1 MSFKEKKIKS
11 LVKIQPFESKMG
23 QFKPAKTMLDFYW
36 KLASDNHN
44 ERLEA
49 AAGLLKALEKEQ
61 SEDDWDYALRR
72 LVRGLSSSRGSSRL
86 GFSMALREVL
96 SLRKDHITV
105 NTYLRLVDEF
115 FRNTGKLPGHEERGF
130 FLGELFA
137 LQTLST
143 SEIIDL
149 PSVTLQEFER
159 FVDYVFTLATKKSWI
174 RESCVYAM
182 FSVINRDRWLKSD
195 KSATVDPRDFFAMI
209 LKKIDEFSLT
219 FTADGVALYLSIPDE
234 FRRVAAAG
242 VSDGWKSADPL
253 AKGNLQNLSNA
264 LRDLPVS
271 QQEEQKGNLKS
282 GQNKKLHFVWNTLVL
297 YFTTAGN
304 LEGKTTEEETHR
316 NKKRKSSKKSHVSS
330 AETITSERV
339 GLGEFWKSVVDEGYF
354 ANTASSE
361 RKYYGFEIFSLFLT
375 TQQDSS
381 SEKTMNLSNLFTPN
395 FLRCLT
401 NQSAQ
406 NDRLLHKS
414 ARFVLSTI
422 IKHCEVNQEAVPVI
436 LYSLVGYAHNFDR
449 LTKSKTVEKLVAL
462 IPAASLSKPAQI
474 FIDFFERAEQSK
486 DNSTRRKEDDS
497 ESEEAE
503 EAEKKKADGQ
513 RIWALD
519 NLLLLLRSHK
529 NSISDDGSSS
539 VAEEVVQFLIQK
551 GFFVSSP
558 PLSTNVVEAAKSRL
572 NSVMSLLV
580 TRPRNDSSSWPY
592 LAVSYI
598 VSQEQK
604 GAPLIYEFEEGDE
617 LLKAKEK
624 AVKTLEKIRRKRL
637 ASKHADTSQLEAFE
651 LLFSL
656 VLIEVYS
663 ADSEAAGM
671 LDELYLCYNKILGKS
686 QIEEGGDEED
696 VDASQ
701 VLTEILLSFLTR
713 KSSLMRQLTE
723 EVWETFTKKVSL
735 ESLDLLYDV
744 LKAKESKEGQESLF
758 DAEND
763 MDMDEGDED
772 EEDSEEDDDNDES
785 DEDGEDEDDDS
796 DSDVYEKDMMEEADR
811 QANEALSKAL
821 EINRGEGSDMSDDDD
836 ESMDDEQMM
845 ALDETLSNIFK
856 ERQKAL
862 SKAKSGNQKKIE
874 AKDAKNNMIQFK
886 SRILDLLTIYL
897 KNESENWL
905 IISMILP
912 LLTLIRTTKDRA
924 LGEKAHNIIKSK
936 LCRGKTLPVPVDEG
950 EGIVEASNILVRIHT
965 EQARKSTNKAHSL
978 ACSQTSVFLA
988 KILMNINSE
997 AAPEMIVDAYSSS
1010 MLDWIKSSRS
1020 KFSPNLF
1027 FDIINYFSSLKK
1039 TKQ

>member
-1 MSFKEKKIKS
+1 
-11 LVKIQPFESKMG
+11 MG

-143 SEIIDL
+143 SEIIDS
-149 PSVTLQEFER
+149 PSVTLQELER
-159 FVDYVFTLATKKSWI
+159 FVDYVFILATKKSWL

-182 FSVINRDRWLKSD
+182 FSVIKRDRWLKAD
-195 KSATVDPRDFFAMI
+195 KASAVDPRDLFAMI
-209 LKKIDEFSLT
+209 LKKTDEYALT

-234 FRRVAAAG
+234 YRTAAASE
-242 VSDGWKSADPL
+242 VSNGWKSADPL

-282 GQNKKLHFVWNTLVL
+282 GQNKKLHFVWNTLAL

-304 LEGKTTEEETHR
+304 IEGKTFQEETHK
-316 NKKRKSSKKSHVSS
+316 NKKRKSSKKAHVSS
-330 AETITSERV
+330 AETLSSERV
-339 GLGEFWKSVVDEGYF
+339 GLSEFWKSVVDEGYF

-361 RKYYGFEIFSLFLT
+361 RKYYGFEIFNLFLT
-375 TQQDSS
+375 TQQSS
-381 SEKTMNLSNLFTPN
+381 SAAKNKNLSSLFTPN

-406 NDRLLHKS
+406 NDRVLHKS

-422 IKHCEVNQEAVPVI
+422 TKHCEENQDAVPVI
-436 LYSLVGYAHNFDR
+436 LSSLVGYAHNFDR
-449 LTKSKTVEKLVAL
+449 LTKSKTIERLVAL
-462 IPAASLSKPAQI
+462 IPVGSLGKPAQI
-474 FIDFFERAEQSK
+474 FIDFFERAEQLEEAATK
-486 DNSTRRKEDDS
+486 GKESDS
-497 ESEEAE
+497 ESEEV
-503 EAEKKKADGQ
+503 EKKKADGQ
-513 RIWALD
+513 RVWALD

-529 NSISDDGSSS
+529 NTISSDDSSS
-539 VAEEVVQFLIQK
+539 VAEDIVQFLIQK
-551 GFFVSSP
+551 GFFVSNP
-558 PLSTNVVEAAKSRL
+558 PLSTNIVEAAKARL
-572 NSVMSLLV
+572 NSIMSLLV

-604 GAPLIYEFEEGDE
+604 GAPLINEFEEGDE

-637 ASKHADTSQLEAFE
+637 SSKHADTSQLEAFE

-723 EVWETFTKKVSL
+723 EVWETFTKKVTL

-763 MDMDEGDED
+763 MEVDEDDEDSDED
-772 EEDSEEDDDNDES
+772 EGNDESDDIDDDEEDDD
-785 DEDGEDEDDDS
+785 DDDS
-796 DSDVYEKDMMEEADR
+796 DSDIYEKDLMEEADR

-821 EINRGEGSDMSDDDD
+821 EINRDEGSDMSDDDD
-836 ESMDDEQMM
+836 EESMDDEQMM

-897 KNESENWL
+897 KNEPENWL

-912 LLTLIRTTKDRA
+912 LLSLIRTTKDRA

-936 LCRGKTLPVPVDEG
+936 LCRGKSLPVPADEA
-950 EGIVEASNILVRIHT
+950 EGIAEAVNILVRIHG

-988 KILMNINSE
+988 KILMNINAD

-1010 MLDWIKSSRS
+1010 MLDWIKSSKS